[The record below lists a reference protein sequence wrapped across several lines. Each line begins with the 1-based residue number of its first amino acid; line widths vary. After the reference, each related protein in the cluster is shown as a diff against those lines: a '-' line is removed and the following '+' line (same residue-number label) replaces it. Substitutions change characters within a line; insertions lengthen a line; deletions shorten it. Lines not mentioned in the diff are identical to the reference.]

1 MLSEY
6 RPEGILGFEEA
17 LCDQERPHTA
27 AETPKRTNKALHNKA
42 NCGTL
47 RVPG

>member
-6 RPEGILGFEEA
+6 RSEDILGFAEA
-17 LCDQERPHTA
+17 LCDQERLRTA
-27 AETPKRTNKALHNKA
+27 AETPKRTNKALRNKA

-47 RVPG
+47 RVPW